1 MSTRKSAV
9 PVRVVPCLDVCGGRV
24 VKGVRFAGLVDAGD
38 PVELARRYEAAGAD
52 ELVLLD
58 VSATLEERATSR
70 ACVAAVRAVLGV
82 PLTVGGGVRDLDS
95 AGVLLAAGADKVA
108 VNSAAVERPELVREL
123 AQAFG
128 SQAVVL
134 AVDVVRAADG
144 GYRVAVRSATRALEL
159 DALTWIERGAAL
171 GAGEVLLTSVDR
183 DGTGAG
189 FDLDLLAAVRARV
202 AVPIVAS
209 GGARGPADLVLAA
222 RAGASGLLAAGMFH
236 RGEVEIADCKRA
248 LASAGEAVRP

>member
-1 MSTRKSAV
+1 
-9 PVRVVPCLDVCGGRV
+9 VRVVPCLDVSGGRV

-58 VSATLEERATSR
+58 VSATLEERDTSR
-70 ACVAAVRAVLGV
+70 ACVAAVRAVLAV
-82 PLTVGGGVRDLDS
+82 PLTVGGGVRDLRS
-95 AGVLLAAGADKVA
+95 ARALLAAGADKVA

-134 AVDVVRAADG
+134 AVDAVRRTDG
-144 GYRVAVRSATRALEL
+144 GWRVAVRSATQALEL
-159 DALTWIERGAAL
+159 DALAWIERGAAL
-171 GAGEVLLTSVDR
+171 GAGEILLTSVDR
-183 DGTGAG
+183 DGTGSG
-189 FDLDLLAAVRARV
+189 FDLELLAAARARV

-222 RAGASGLLAAGMFH
+222 RAGATGLLAAGMFH
-236 RGEVEIADCKRA
+236 RGEVALADCKRA